1 MSTPQRIY
9 LVSDGSQTILVQA
22 ANQAQALRHVAG
34 TRYAITAAKPI
45 DVAQAMSKGISLEV
59 AGEDQHTA
67 ELFGEEQGA

>member
-9 LVSDGSQTILVQA
+9 LVSDNSQTILVQA

-34 TRYAITAAKPI
+34 TRYVITAAKPI
-45 DVAQAMSKGISLEV
+45 DVANAMRLGITLEV

-67 ELFGEEQGA
+67 ELFGEEQRA